1 MTRGLATPVAST
13 SPGTVRSPSSATRS
27 GKRRRGRSRR
37 HACRCYRRSR
47 LWRALDARCVFPSAH
62 KTWRGR
68 LSPRHHL
75 SVSRSPLSTSWWGSA
90 AGWCMPIATKA
101 MAARCM
107 RHRRSGAKPGG
118 SARGVPGGWTTAN
131 TACSRNRPGCKGFPI
146 CSLATNMFRQSGGYP
161 RGDRRSCACGDQ
173 VWCDKPYSRD
183 PWLRSASGEEQ
194 QPPMASC
201 TASASNRQSCAEDDQ
216 RPAAI
221 RPRRWVN
228 PCTRS

>member
-13 SPGTVRSPSSATRS
+13 FPGTVRSPSSATRS

-118 SARGVPGGWTTAN
+118 SAVAGQPRI
-131 TACSRNRPGCKGFPI
+131 R
-146 CSLATNMFRQSGGYP
+146 LAQGIG
-161 RGDRRSCACGDQ
+161 
-173 VWCDKPYSRD
+173 
-183 PWLRSASGEEQ
+183 
-194 QPPMASC
+194 
-201 TASASNRQSCAEDDQ
+201 
-216 RPAAI
+216 PAARASQSARW
-221 RPRRWVN
+221 RPTCSVS
-228 PCTRS
+228 PGATRAAIGEAVHAAIKCGATGHIHVTLG